1 MKCLLLAQPYNSTVS
16 TGTAER
22 PQVAVGDFSVTQ
34 FGHDHSSK
42 HNWVLVNNENTVE
55 LFANDIKSLMREID
69 LSEAEGIST
78 IQNTN
83 VVITKTKEKDD
94 SIIETQPRQDD
105 KDIEQVTQQSQNE
118 SLQHGNVDSPLLTSS
133 SVPTNVPSPQI
144 SLKATSQ
151 QKKESDN
158 AAAKKLSEILNK
170 ASSRTDKL
178 TLYKEWLYFIDSGGQ
193 IQFQQMLQAFIPCVS
208 VLMLVISLADE
219 LSSQSSCEMQCA
231 DGKKYIV
238 SKHSISIHTLLKR
251 LISMVNFGNQQE
263 KVSSGDNHLSTAIKP
278 PSKLKVITIATHRD
292 MYDILKQKGEINES
306 IEDKEARL
314 AQIFQSVEGNLSYQ
328 NPATGKILSE
338 VDGRKAIQGVVGDRV
353 IEEIRKELSK
363 QAFEVDIPLTW
374 YAYEIFLRDKARDS
388 CGILTLEECITSGIE
403 LGLEEGEAHSALKFF
418 YLLNSLLYYPEEV
431 TNLVFIDPHSLIQV
445 VNELMV
451 LVCKIRAKGGVG
463 RGTRALP
470 EMANFGIIS
479 DDVFWHGEQFEM
491 FAKISEKFSDF
502 KSHLFKIFAHLL
514 IAKKLPSNK
523 PPNNIYFMPALL
535 PLIDP
540 LEKVPFES
548 SNSTPLLF
556 YFKNGAPVGLFCAM
570 IVNLLS
576 SEDYITDDD
585 DYGLYSDFSWS
596 LDTKST
602 PKMYSNAIIL
612 RNYDLLGRVGL
623 VESTD
628 WFEIHCECP
637 EDQAE
642 VKEAIQ
648 NAIEETKRKR
658 KIGKGMKVKL
668 AFFCPCGK
676 QPHHLA
682 MFKKRYCELHCSL
695 SNGVRIEDTKGS
707 QHMSWIKSLK
717 SNPGMFY
724 NLI

>member
-1 MKCLLLAQPYNSTVS
+1 MKCLVLAQPYDSTVS

-22 PQVAVGDFSVTQ
+22 PHVAVGDFSITQ

-42 HNWVLVNNENTVE
+42 NNWVLVNNENTVE
-55 LFANDIKSLMREID
+55 LFANDIKSLMHEID
-69 LSEAEGIST
+69 LSEGIST
-78 IQNTN
+78 IQSTS
-83 VVITKTKEKDD
+83 VAKTEEKDD
-94 SIIETQPRQDD
+94 SVRETQPKQDD
-105 KDIEQVTQQSQNE
+105 KYIEQVTQLSQYE
-118 SLQHGNVDSPLLTSS
+118 SPQHGNVDSPPLTSPS
-133 SVPTNVPSPQI
+133 MPTNVPSPQI
-144 SLKATSQ
+144 SPKASSQ
-151 QKKESDN
+151 QIKDNDN

-170 ASSRTDKL
+170 ASSRSDKL
-178 TLYKEWLYFIDSGGQ
+178 TLYKDWLYFIDSGGQ
-193 IQFQQMLQAFIPCVS
+193 IQFQQMLQAFIPCAS
-208 VLMLVISLADE
+208 VLMLVISLAEE
-219 LSSQSSCEMQCA
+219 LSSQSSSELQCA

-238 SKHSISIHTLLKR
+238 SKHSLSIHTLLKR
-251 LISMVNFGNQQE
+251 LISMVNFGNQHQ
-263 KVSSGDNHLSTAIKP
+263 KVSSGDNHLSAAIKP
-278 PSKLKVITIATHRD
+278 PDKLKVITIATHRD
-292 MYDILKQKGEINES
+292 TYDALKQKGEISES
-306 IEDKEARL
+306 IEEKEARL

-328 NPATGKILSE
+328 NPVTGKILSE
-338 VDGRKAIQGVVGDRV
+338 VDGRKAMQGVVGDRV

-374 YAYEIFLRDKARDS
+374 YAYEIFLRDKARGS
-388 CGILTLEECITSGIE
+388 YGVLTLEECISSGIE

-451 LVCKIRAKGGVG
+451 LVCKVRAEDDVG

-470 EMANFGIIS
+470 EMANFGIVS

-514 IAKKLPSNK
+514 IAKQLPSNK
-523 PPNNIYFMPALL
+523 PPNNIYFIPALL

-548 SNSTPLLF
+548 SNSTPLIF

-585 DYGLYSDFSWS
+585 DDGLYSDFSWS

-602 PKMYSNAIIL
+602 PKMYSNAITL
-612 RNYDLLGRVGL
+612 RNYDLMGRVGL
-623 VESTD
+623 VESSD
-628 WFEIHCECP
+628 WFEIHCECR

-648 NAIEETKRKR
+648 NTIEETKKKR

-676 QPHHLA
+676 EPRHLA
-682 MFKKRYCELHCSL
+682 MLKQRYCELRCSL
-695 SNGVRIEDTKGS
+695 PGGVRVEGTKGS
-707 QHMSWIKSLK
+707 QHMSWIMSLK
-717 SNPGMFY
+717 SNPGTF
-724 NLI
+724 

>member
-1 MKCLLLAQPYNSTVS
+1 MRCLVLAQTYDSTVS

-22 PQVAVGDFSVTQ
+22 PQVAVGDFSITQ
-34 FGHDHSSK
+34 FGHDHNSK
-42 HNWVLVNNENTVE
+42 NNWVLVNNENTVE
-55 LFANDIKSLMREID
+55 LFANDIKSLMHEID
-69 LSEAEGIST
+69 LSEGIST
-78 IQNTN
+78 TQNTS
-83 VVITKTKEKDD
+83 VTKTEEKYD
-94 SIIETQPRQDD
+94 SVRETQPKQDD
-105 KDIEQVTQQSQNE
+105 KDIEQVTPPSQNE
-118 SLQHGNVDSPLLTSS
+118 SPQHGNVDSSPLILPSM
-133 SVPTNVPSPQI
+133 PTIVPSPQI
-144 SLKATSQ
+144 SLKASSQ
-151 QKKESDN
+151 QKMESDN
-158 AAAKKLSEILNK
+158 AAAKKLSEILYK
-170 ASSRTDKL
+170 ASSRSDKL
-178 TLYKEWLYFIDSGGQ
+178 TLYKDWLYFIDSGGQ
-193 IQFQQMLQAFIPCVS
+193 IQFQQMLQAFIPCAS
-208 VLMLVISLADE
+208 VLMLVISLAEE
-219 LSSQSSCEMQCA
+219 LSSQSSSELQCA

-238 SKHSISIHTLLKR
+238 SKHSLSIHTLLKR
-251 LISMVNFGNQQE
+251 LISMVNFSNQHE
-263 KVSSGDNHLSTAIKP
+263 KVSSGDNHLSVAIKP
-278 PSKLKVITIATHRD
+278 PDKLKVITIATHRD
-292 MYDILKQKGEINES
+292 TYDALKQKGEISES
-306 IEDKEARL
+306 IEEKEARL

-328 NPATGKILSE
+328 NPVTGKILSE
-338 VDGRKAIQGVVGDRV
+338 VDGRKAMQGVVGDRV

-374 YAYEIFLRDKARDS
+374 YAYEIFLRDKARGS
-388 CGILTLEECITSGIE
+388 YGVLTLEECISSGIE

-451 LVCKIRAKGGVG
+451 LVCKVRAEDDVG
-463 RGTRALP
+463 RGTCALP
-470 EMANFGIIS
+470 DMANFGIVS

-491 FAKISEKFSDF
+491 FAKIAEKFSDF

-514 IAKKLPSNK
+514 IAKQLPSNK

-548 SNSTPLLF
+548 SNSTPLIF

-585 DYGLYSDFSWS
+585 DDGLYSDFSWS

-612 RNYDLLGRVGL
+612 RNYDLMGRVGL
-623 VESTD
+623 VESSD
-628 WFEIHCECP
+628 WFEIHCECR

-648 NAIEETKRKR
+648 NTIEETKKKR

-676 QPHHLA
+676 EPRHLA
-682 MFKKRYCELHCSL
+682 MLKQRYCELRCSL
-695 SNGVRIEDTKGS
+695 PGGVRVEDTKGS
-707 QHMSWIKSLK
+707 QHMSWIMSLK
-717 SNPGMFY
+717 SNPGTF
-724 NLI
+724 

>member
-1 MKCLLLAQPYNSTVS
+1 MKCLVLAQPYDSTVS

-22 PQVAVGDFSVTQ
+22 PQVAVGDFSITQ

-42 HNWVLVNNENTVE
+42 NNWVLVNNENTVE
-55 LFANDIKSLMREID
+55 LFANDIKSLMHEIN
-69 LSEAEGIST
+69 LSEGIST
-78 IQNTN
+78 IQSTS
-83 VVITKTKEKDD
+83 VAKTEEKDD
-94 SIIETQPRQDD
+94 SVRETQPKQDD
-105 KDIEQVTQQSQNE
+105 KYIEQVTQLSQYE
-118 SLQHGNVDSPLLTSS
+118 SPQHGNVDSPPLTSPS
-133 SVPTNVPSPQI
+133 MPTNVPSPQI
-144 SLKATSQ
+144 SPKASSQ
-151 QKKESDN
+151 QIKDNDN

-170 ASSRTDKL
+170 ASSRSDKL
-178 TLYKEWLYFIDSGGQ
+178 TLYKDWLYFIDSGGQ
-193 IQFQQMLQAFIPCVS
+193 IQFQQMLQAFIPCAS
-208 VLMLVISLADE
+208 VLMLVISLAEE
-219 LSSQSSCEMQCA
+219 LSSQSSSELQCA

-238 SKHSISIHTLLKR
+238 SKHSLSIHTLLKR
-251 LISMVNFGNQQE
+251 LISMVNFGNQHE
-263 KVSSGDNHLSTAIKP
+263 KVSSGDNHLSAAIKP
-278 PSKLKVITIATHRD
+278 PDKLKVITIATHRD
-292 MYDILKQKGEINES
+292 TYDALKQKGEISES
-306 IEDKEARL
+306 IEEKEARL

-328 NPATGKILSE
+328 NPVTGKILSE
-338 VDGRKAIQGVVGDRV
+338 VDGRKAMQGVVGDRV

-374 YAYEIFLRDKARDS
+374 YAYEIFLRDKARGS
-388 CGILTLEECITSGIE
+388 YGVLTLEECISSGIE

-451 LVCKIRAKGGVG
+451 LVCKVRAEDDVG

-470 EMANFGIIS
+470 EMANFGIVS

-491 FAKISEKFSDF
+491 FAKIAEKFSDF

-514 IAKKLPSNK
+514 IAKKLLSNK

-548 SNSTPLLF
+548 SNSTPLIF

-585 DYGLYSDFSWS
+585 DDGLYSDFSWS

-612 RNYDLLGRVGL
+612 RNYDLMGRVGL
-623 VESTD
+623 VESSD
-628 WFEIHCECP
+628 WFEIHCECR

-648 NAIEETKRKR
+648 NTIEETKKKR

-676 QPHHLA
+676 EPRHLA
-682 MFKKRYCELHCSL
+682 MLKQRYCELRCSL
-695 SNGVRIEDTKGS
+695 PGGVRVEDTKGS
-707 QHMSWIKSLK
+707 QHMSWIMSLK
-717 SNPGMFY
+717 SNPGTF
-724 NLI
+724 

>member
-1 MKCLLLAQPYNSTVS
+1 MKCLVLAQPYNSTVS

-22 PQVAVGDFSVTQ
+22 PQVAVGDFSITQ

-42 HNWVLVNNENTVE
+42 NNWVLVNNENTIE
-55 LFANDIKSLMREID
+55 LFANDIKSLMHEID
-69 LSEAEGIST
+69 LSEGIST
-78 IQNTN
+78 IQSTS
-83 VVITKTKEKDD
+83 VAKTEEKDD
-94 SIIETQPRQDD
+94 SVRETQPKQDD
-105 KDIEQVTQQSQNE
+105 KDIEQLTSPSQYE
-118 SLQHGNVDSPLLTSS
+118 SPQHGNVDSPPLTSPS
-133 SVPTNVPSPQI
+133 MPTNVPSPQI
-144 SLKATSQ
+144 FPKASSQ

-170 ASSRTDKL
+170 ASSRSDKL
-178 TLYKEWLYFIDSGGQ
+178 TLYKDWLYFVDSGGQ
-193 IQFQQMLQAFIPCVS
+193 IQFQQMLQAFIPCAS
-208 VLMLVISLADE
+208 VLMLVISLAEE
-219 LSSQSSCEMQCA
+219 LSSQSSSELQCA

-238 SKHSISIHTLLKR
+238 SKHSLSIHTLLKR
-251 LISMVNFGNQQE
+251 LISMVNFGNQHE
-263 KVSSGDNHLSTAIKP
+263 KVSSGDNHLSAAIKP
-278 PSKLKVITIATHRD
+278 PDKLKVITIATHRD
-292 MYDILKQKGEINES
+292 TYDALKQKGEISES
-306 IEDKEARL
+306 IEEKEARL

-328 NPATGKILSE
+328 NPVTGKILSE
-338 VDGRKAIQGVVGDRV
+338 VDGRKAMQGVVGDRV
-353 IEEIRKELSK
+353 IEEIHKELSK

-374 YAYEIFLRDKARDS
+374 YAYEIFLRDKARGS
-388 CGILTLEECITSGIE
+388 YGVLTLEECISSGIE

-431 TNLVFIDPHSLIQV
+431 NNLVFIDPHSLIQV

-451 LVCKIRAKGGVG
+451 LVCKVRAEDDVG

-470 EMANFGIIS
+470 EMANFGIVS
-479 DDVFWHGEQFEM
+479 DDVFWHGEQFET
-491 FAKISEKFSDF
+491 FAKIAEKFSDF

-514 IAKKLPSNK
+514 IAKQLPSNK

-548 SNSTPLLF
+548 SNSTPLIF

-585 DYGLYSDFSWS
+585 DDGLYNDFSWS

-602 PKMYSNAIIL
+602 PKMYSNAITL
-612 RNYDLLGRVGL
+612 RNYDLMGRVGL
-623 VESTD
+623 VESSD
-628 WFEIHCECP
+628 WFEIHCECR

-648 NAIEETKRKR
+648 NTIEETKKKR

-676 QPHHLA
+676 EPRHLA
-682 MFKKRYCELHCSL
+682 MLKQRYCELRCSL
-695 SNGVRIEDTKGS
+695 PGGVRVEDTKGS
-707 QHMSWIKSLK
+707 QHMSWIMSLK
-717 SNPGMFY
+717 NNPGTF
-724 NLI
+724 

>member
-1 MKCLLLAQPYNSTVS
+1 MKCLVLAQPYDSTVS

-22 PQVAVGDFSVTQ
+22 PQVAVGDFSITQ

-42 HNWVLVNNENTVE
+42 NNWVLVNNENTVE
-55 LFANDIKSLMREID
+55 LFANDIKSLMHEIN
-69 LSEAEGIST
+69 LSEGIST
-78 IQNTN
+78 IQSTS
-83 VVITKTKEKDD
+83 VAKTEEKDD
-94 SIIETQPRQDD
+94 SVRETQPKQDD
-105 KDIEQVTQQSQNE
+105 KDIEQLTPPSQYE
-118 SLQHGNVDSPLLTSS
+118 SPQHGNVDSPPLTSPS
-133 SVPTNVPSPQI
+133 MPTNVPSPQI
-144 SLKATSQ
+144 SPKASSQ
-151 QKKESDN
+151 QIKDNDN

-170 ASSRTDKL
+170 ASSRSDKL
-178 TLYKEWLYFIDSGGQ
+178 TLYKDWLYFIDSGGQ
-193 IQFQQMLQAFIPCVS
+193 IQFQQMLQAFIPCAS
-208 VLMLVISLADE
+208 VLMLVISLAEE
-219 LSSQSSCEMQCA
+219 LSSQSSSELQCA

-238 SKHSISIHTLLKR
+238 SKHSLSIHTLLKR
-251 LISMVNFGNQQE
+251 LISMVNFGNQHE
-263 KVSSGDNHLSTAIKP
+263 KVSSGDNHLSAAIKP
-278 PSKLKVITIATHRD
+278 PDKLKVITIATHRD
-292 MYDILKQKGEINES
+292 TYDALKQKGEISES
-306 IEDKEARL
+306 IEEKEARL

-328 NPATGKILSE
+328 NPVTGKILSE
-338 VDGRKAIQGVVGDRV
+338 VDGRKAMQGVVGDRV
-353 IEEIRKELSK
+353 IEEIGKELSK

-374 YAYEIFLRDKARDS
+374 YAYEIFLRDKACDS
-388 CGILTLEECITSGIE
+388 YGVLTLEECISSGIE

-451 LVCKIRAKGGVG
+451 LVCKVRAEDDVG

-470 EMANFGIIS
+470 DMANFGIVF
-479 DDVFWHGEQFEM
+479 DDVFWHCEQFEM
-491 FAKISEKFSDF
+491 FAKIAEKFSDF

-514 IAKKLPSNK
+514 IAKKLLSNK

-548 SNSTPLLF
+548 SNSTPLIF

-585 DYGLYSDFSWS
+585 DDGLYSDFSWS

-612 RNYDLLGRVGL
+612 RNYDLMGRVGL
-623 VESTD
+623 VESSD
-628 WFEIHCECP
+628 WFEIHCECC

-648 NAIEETKRKR
+648 NTIEETKKKR
-658 KIGKGMKVKL
+658 KIGKGMKIEL

-676 QPHHLA
+676 EPRHLA
-682 MFKKRYCELHCSL
+682 MLKQRYCELRCSL
-695 SNGVRIEDTKGS
+695 PGGVRVEDTKGS
-707 QHMSWIKSLK
+707 QHMSWIMSLK
-717 SNPGMFY
+717 SNPGTF
-724 NLI
+724 

>member
-1 MKCLLLAQPYNSTVS
+1 MKCLVLAQPYDSTVS

-22 PQVAVGDFSVTQ
+22 PQVAVGDFSITQ

-42 HNWVLVNNENTVE
+42 NNWVLVNNENTVE
-55 LFANDIKSLMREID
+55 LFANDIKSLMHEINI
-69 LSEAEGIST
+69 SEGIST
-78 IQNTN
+78 IQSTN
-83 VVITKTKEKDD
+83 VAKTEEKYD
-94 SIIETQPRQDD
+94 SVRETQPKQDD
-105 KDIEQVTQQSQNE
+105 KYIEQVTQLSQYE
-118 SLQHGNVDSPLLTSS
+118 SPQHGYVYSPPLTSPS
-133 SVPTNVPSPQI
+133 MPTIVPSSQI
-144 SLKATSQ
+144 SPKASSQ

-170 ASSRTDKL
+170 ASSRSDKL
-178 TLYKEWLYFIDSGGQ
+178 TLYKDWLYFIDSGGQ
-193 IQFQQMLQAFIPCVS
+193 IQFQQMLQAFIPCAS
-208 VLMLVISLADE
+208 VLMLVISLAEE
-219 LSSQSSCEMQCA
+219 LSSQSSSELQCA

-238 SKHSISIHTLLKR
+238 SKHSLSIHTLLKR
-251 LISMVNFGNQQE
+251 LISMVNFSNQHE
-263 KVSSGDNHLSTAIKP
+263 KVSSGDNHLSVAIKP
-278 PSKLKVITIATHRD
+278 PDKLKVITIATHRD
-292 MYDILKQKGEINES
+292 TYDALKQKGEISES
-306 IEDKEARL
+306 IEEKEARL

-328 NPATGKILSE
+328 NPVTGKILSE
-338 VDGRKAIQGVVGDRV
+338 VDGRKAMQGVVGDRV

-374 YAYEIFLRDKARDS
+374 YAYEIFLRDKARGS
-388 CGILTLEECITSGIE
+388 YGVLTLEECISSGIE

-451 LVCKIRAKGGVG
+451 LVCKVRAEDDVG

-470 EMANFGIIS
+470 EMANFGIVS

-491 FAKISEKFSDF
+491 FAKIAEKFSDF

-514 IAKKLPSNK
+514 IAKQLPSNK

-548 SNSTPLLF
+548 SNSTPLIF

-585 DYGLYSDFSWS
+585 DDGLYSDFSWS

-612 RNYDLLGRVGL
+612 RNYDLMGRVGL
-623 VESTD
+623 VESSD
-628 WFEIHCECP
+628 WFEIHCECR

-648 NAIEETKRKR
+648 NTIEETKKKR

-676 QPHHLA
+676 EPRHLA
-682 MFKKRYCELHCSL
+682 MLKQRYCELRCSL
-695 SNGVRIEDTKGS
+695 PGGVRVEGTKGS
-707 QHMSWIKSLK
+707 QHMSWIMSLK
-717 SNPGMFY
+717 SNPGTF
-724 NLI
+724 

>member
-1 MKCLLLAQPYNSTVS
+1 MKCLVLAQPYNSTVS

-22 PQVAVGDFSVTQ
+22 PQVAVGDFSITQ

-42 HNWVLVNNENTVE
+42 NNWVLVNNENTVE
-55 LFANDIKSLMREID
+55 LFANDIKSLMHEID
-69 LSEAEGIST
+69 LSEGIST
-78 IQNTN
+78 IQSTS
-83 VVITKTKEKDD
+83 VAKTEEKDD
-94 SIIETQPRQDD
+94 SVRETQPKQDD
-105 KDIEQVTQQSQNE
+105 KDIEQVTPPSQYE
-118 SLQHGNVDSPLLTSS
+118 SPQHGYVDSPPLTSPS
-133 SVPTNVPSPQI
+133 MPTNVPSSQI
-144 SLKATSQ
+144 SPKASSQ

-170 ASSRTDKL
+170 ASSRSDKL
-178 TLYKEWLYFIDSGGQ
+178 TLYKDWLYFVDSGGQ
-193 IQFQQMLQAFIPCVS
+193 IQFQQMLQAFIPCAS
-208 VLMLVISLADE
+208 VLMLVISLAEE
-219 LSSQSSCEMQCA
+219 LSSQASSELQCA

-238 SKHSISIHTLLKR
+238 SKHSLSIHTLLKR
-251 LISMVNFGNQQE
+251 LISMVNFGNQHE
-263 KVSSGDNHLSTAIKP
+263 KVSSGDNHLSAAIKP
-278 PSKLKVITIATHRD
+278 PDKLKVITIATHRD
-292 MYDILKQKGEINES
+292 TYDALKQKGEISES
-306 IEDKEARL
+306 IEEKEARL

-328 NPATGKILSE
+328 NPVTGKILSE
-338 VDGRKAIQGVVGDRV
+338 VDGRKAMQGVVGDRV

-374 YAYEIFLRDKARDS
+374 YAYEIFLRDKA
-388 CGILTLEECITSGIE
+388 CGSYGVLTLEECISSGIE
-403 LGLEEGEAHSALKFF
+403 LGLEEGEVHSALKFF

-451 LVCKIRAKGGVG
+451 LVCKVRAEDDVG

-470 EMANFGIIS
+470 DMANFGIVS
-479 DDVFWHGEQFEM
+479 DDVFWHGEQFET
-491 FAKISEKFSDF
+491 FAKIAEKFSDF

-514 IAKKLPSNK
+514 IAKQLPSNK

-548 SNSTPLLF
+548 SNSTPLIF

-585 DYGLYSDFSWS
+585 DDGLYSDFSWS

-612 RNYDLLGRVGL
+612 RNYDLMGRVGL
-623 VESTD
+623 VESSD
-628 WFEIHCECP
+628 WFEIHCECR

-648 NAIEETKRKR
+648 NTIEETKKKR

-676 QPHHLA
+676 EPRHLA
-682 MFKKRYCELHCSL
+682 MLKQRYCELRCSL
-695 SNGVRIEDTKGS
+695 PGGVRVEDTKGS
-707 QHMSWIKSLK
+707 QHMSWIMSLK
-717 SNPGMFY
+717 SNPGTF
-724 NLI
+724 

>member
-1 MKCLLLAQPYNSTVS
+1 MKCLVLAQPYNSTVS

-22 PQVAVGDFSVTQ
+22 PQVAVGDFSITQ

-42 HNWVLVNNENTVE
+42 NNWVLVNNENTIE
-55 LFANDIKSLMREID
+55 LFANDIKSLMHEID
-69 LSEAEGIST
+69 LSEGIST
-78 IQNTN
+78 IQSTS
-83 VVITKTKEKDD
+83 VAKTEEKDD
-94 SIIETQPRQDD
+94 SVRETQPKQDD
-105 KDIEQVTQQSQNE
+105 KDIEQLTSPSQYE
-118 SLQHGNVDSPLLTSS
+118 SPQHGNVDSPPLTSPS
-133 SVPTNVPSPQI
+133 MPTNVPSPQI
-144 SLKATSQ
+144 FPKASSQ

-170 ASSRTDKL
+170 ASSRSDKL
-178 TLYKEWLYFIDSGGQ
+178 TLYKDWLYFVDSGGQ
-193 IQFQQMLQAFIPCVS
+193 IQFQQMLQAFIPCAS
-208 VLMLVISLADE
+208 VLMLVISLAEE
-219 LSSQSSCEMQCA
+219 LSSQSSSELQCA

-238 SKHSISIHTLLKR
+238 SKHSLSIHTLLKR
-251 LISMVNFGNQQE
+251 LISMVNFGNQHQ
-263 KVSSGDNHLSTAIKP
+263 KVSSGDNHLSAAIKP
-278 PSKLKVITIATHRD
+278 PDKLKVITIATHRD
-292 MYDILKQKGEINES
+292 TYDALKQKGEISES
-306 IEDKEARL
+306 IEEKEARL

-328 NPATGKILSE
+328 NPVTGKILSE
-338 VDGRKAIQGVVGDRV
+338 VDGRKAMQGVVGDRV

-374 YAYEIFLRDKARDS
+374 YAYEIFLRDKARGS
-388 CGILTLEECITSGIE
+388 YGVLTLEECISSGIE

-431 TNLVFIDPHSLIQV
+431 NNLVFIDPHSLIQV

-451 LVCKIRAKGGVG
+451 LVCKVRAEDDVG

-470 EMANFGIIS
+470 EMANFGIVS

-491 FAKISEKFSDF
+491 FAKIAEKFSDF

-514 IAKKLPSNK
+514 IAKKLLSNK

-548 SNSTPLLF
+548 SNSTPLIF

-585 DYGLYSDFSWS
+585 DDGLYSDFSWS

-612 RNYDLLGRVGL
+612 RNYDLMGRVGL
-623 VESTD
+623 VESSD
-628 WFEIHCECP
+628 WFEIHCECC

-648 NAIEETKRKR
+648 NTIEETKKKR

-676 QPHHLA
+676 EPRHLA
-682 MFKKRYCELHCSL
+682 MLKQRYCELRCSL
-695 SNGVRIEDTKGS
+695 PGGVRVEDTKGS
-707 QHMSWIKSLK
+707 QHMSWIMSLK
-717 SNPGMFY
+717 SNPGTF
-724 NLI
+724 

>member
-1 MKCLLLAQPYNSTVS
+1 MKCLVLAQPYDSTVS

-22 PQVAVGDFSVTQ
+22 PQVAVGDFSITQ

-42 HNWVLVNNENTVE
+42 NNWVLVNNENTVE
-55 LFANDIKSLMREID
+55 LFANDIKSLMHEIN
-69 LSEAEGIST
+69 LSEGIST
-78 IQNTN
+78 IQSTN
-83 VVITKTKEKDD
+83 VAKTEEKYD
-94 SIIETQPRQDD
+94 SVRETQPKQDD
-105 KDIEQVTQQSQNE
+105 KYIEQVTQLSQYE
-118 SLQHGNVDSPLLTSS
+118 SPQHGYVYSPPLTSPS
-133 SVPTNVPSPQI
+133 MPTIVPSSQI
-144 SLKATSQ
+144 SPKASSQ

-170 ASSRTDKL
+170 ASSRSDKL
-178 TLYKEWLYFIDSGGQ
+178 TLYKDWLYFIDSGGQ
-193 IQFQQMLQAFIPCVS
+193 IQFQQMLQAFIPCAS
-208 VLMLVISLADE
+208 VLMLVISLAEE
-219 LSSQSSCEMQCA
+219 LSSQSSSELQCA

-238 SKHSISIHTLLKR
+238 SKHSLSIHTLLKR
-251 LISMVNFGNQQE
+251 LISMVNFGNQHE
-263 KVSSGDNHLSTAIKP
+263 KVSSGDNHLSAAIKP
-278 PSKLKVITIATHRD
+278 PDKLKVITIATHRD
-292 MYDILKQKGEINES
+292 TYDALKQKGEISES
-306 IEDKEARL
+306 IEEKEARL

-328 NPATGKILSE
+328 NPVTGKILSE
-338 VDGRKAIQGVVGDRV
+338 VDGRKAMQGVVGDRV

-374 YAYEIFLRDKARDS
+374 YAYEIFLRDKARGS
-388 CGILTLEECITSGIE
+388 YGVLTLEECISSGIE

-451 LVCKIRAKGGVG
+451 LVCKVRAEDDVG

-470 EMANFGIIS
+470 DMANFGIVS

-491 FAKISEKFSDF
+491 FAKIAEKFSDF

-514 IAKKLPSNK
+514 IAKQLPSNK

-548 SNSTPLLF
+548 SNSTPLIF

-585 DYGLYSDFSWS
+585 DDGLYSDFSWS

-612 RNYDLLGRVGL
+612 RNYDLMGRVGL
-623 VESTD
+623 VESSD
-628 WFEIHCECP
+628 WFEIHCECR

-648 NAIEETKRKR
+648 NTIEETKKKR

-676 QPHHLA
+676 EPRHLA
-682 MFKKRYCELHCSL
+682 MLKQRYCELRCSL
-695 SNGVRIEDTKGS
+695 PGGVRVEGTKGS
-707 QHMSWIKSLK
+707 QHMSWIMSLK
-717 SNPGMFY
+717 SNPGTF
-724 NLI
+724 